1 MHEGPTNLSRR
12 PFPVKCVHPILWQM
26 YASVHAVT
34 CTRANGI
41 VFAAVQ
47 EHQEQQDSY
56 APAVPRCTFVPL
68 GSARTIRLFMR
79 SGAIGR
85 ARCFVR
91 ITRINCAV
99 SESCKR
105 IRRCTCNK
113 LFPVRRLYPL
123 FLRRSKRFARRKD
136 VNRKRRKIRSA
147 FDILDKT
154 FSYNDIRMLGVST
167 RRQSC
172 HYYSKIIQRLRKQE
186 VDRECVSSFP
196 IFHHYLKFSQKFVA
210 I

>member
-1 MHEGPTNLSRR
+1 MYIYRTCIGGYNMHEGPTNLSRR

-47 EHQEQQDSY
+47 EHQEQDSY
-56 APAVPRCTFVPL
+56 APAVPRCTFEPL

-79 SGAIGR
+79 SAAIGR

-105 IRRCTCNK
+105 IRRYTWNK

-136 VNRKRRKIRSA
+136 VDHKGRKIRSA
-147 FDILDKT
+147 FDVHDET
-154 FSYNDIRMLGVST
+154 FLT
-167 RRQSC
+167 RR
-172 HYYSKIIQRLRKQE
+172 Y
-186 VDRECVSSFP
+186 
-196 IFHHYLKFSQKFVA
+196 
-210 I
+210 